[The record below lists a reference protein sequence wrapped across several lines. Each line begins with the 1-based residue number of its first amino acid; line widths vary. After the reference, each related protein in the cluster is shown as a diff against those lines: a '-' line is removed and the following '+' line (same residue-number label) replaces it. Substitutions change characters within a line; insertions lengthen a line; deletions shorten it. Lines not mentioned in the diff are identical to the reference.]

1 MSKKAKTSYNLE
13 WREYYNILSAGADL
27 QGTPG
32 MHQHTLQFQTVEDI
46 YMYFCKKENKKNI
59 QEKMITQWPLLRPC

>member
-32 MHQHTLQFQTVEDI
+32 MHRHTLQFQTVEDV

-59 QEKMITQWPLLRPC
+59 PEKMIT